1 MVAIQR
7 HNESSLLWE
16 RFNEC
21 TVLCINYRWLF
32 DTIRQ
37 GYKDGYDE
45 DDIPE
50 AMPDHKSEL
59 LTSGLQK

>member
-1 MVAIQR
+1 MQFKDTMNLACYENVLM
-7 HNESSLLWE
+7 NL
-16 RFNEC
+16 
-21 TVLCINYRWLF
+21 LCINCRWLF

>member
-1 MVAIQR
+1 M
-7 HNESSLLWE
+7 
-16 RFNEC
+16 
-21 TVLCINYRWLF
+21 YRWLF
-32 DTIRQ
+32 ETIRQ